1 MSYYNKYTKLLF
13 FLISILGYSSI
24 VAGTTGKISGIVLD
38 KETGTPLIGCNI
50 MVDRTTLGAA
60 TNLDGAYFILN
71 IPPGIYTLRAS
82 MIGYGTVRL
91 NELQVIVDLTA
102 KANFSLSTEIIA
114 GQEVVVTAQRPT
126 VRLDQTSMSA
136 VISAE
141 DIENLPISDVGDLIE
156 LQAGVVRDQGGGF
169 HIRGGRS
176 GEVSFWVDGV
186 STTDAYDGSSGLEVE
201 TSGIQEVQVISGTF
215 NAEYGQAMSG
225 IVNVVT
231 KDGGQ
236 DYAGSMDFY
245 MGGYHTNHSELYSIS
260 SPFDS
265 WKSFS
270 DDNGNG
276 TWDYGEIL
284 YDENGNGTWD
294 EGEAYWDL
302 NGNNVWDG
310 DDGTEAINDDVG
322 YDGYLGDFYDV
333 NTDGNYT
340 QPSPGEGNGRKDW
353 GEHTF
358 SPDEK
363 GYTDFLNVFNQST
376 QQINF
381 SGHLSGPVPLMPANL
396 TFYSNIRYFKSAGRF
411 YGKRL
416 FLPNGDFGDE
426 LIVPLSPY
434 QKASGQFK
442 LSWKPTSTLK
452 LALSSFLTQK
462 KYRGYDSFYKYNP
475 DGLQWNYEYDQSNIL
490 SLTHSLSPKT
500 FYEIKIL
507 NFSTSYWQ
515 HLYKD
520 LSNVPNQI
528 QIMTASEFS
537 ELNLQELID
546 VRTGYETYG
555 QSNRYSYSQNDDS
568 TYSVI
573 DNSDVEGY
581 LAPDAFQT
589 PAWSYGLGGTQ
600 NGRFSRNTSFN
611 QIKFDLSSQINSLHF
626 IKTGFLFKQYDIWA
640 DSKYINYKNV
650 GEWSFSA
657 SGDTLGFNPLGGS
670 RLYPFTPVINPTYT
684 TNHNYMHVFPI
695 ESAVYIQDKIELNE
709 LILNLGLRLDY
720 FDPKWKIPKDD
731 RLPENRKY
739 YLAATSHDT
748 LVFWEHEYESI
759 NSNVTILDS
768 VTLEGAVKLE
778 NLFSSGVTFDSTQ
791 GTYQEAFIEKLS
803 GIRSEYQWAYGYTK
817 TKKTF
822 QISPRIGIA
831 YPISDRGVI
840 HVSYGHFFQIPH
852 FSYLYDNPEFEISNN
867 NNGGILGNAALNPEK
882 TVMYEIGMKQEV
894 APLTSIDLTIFYRDT
909 RDWVGVSAPIKKY
922 PVGNYRKFENKDYAN
937 TRGFTIVLDRRY
949 HNGFG
954 VGVDYSWMVA
964 EGTYS
969 NPTDSF
975 FDAQNNQAPRLSMI
989 PLNWDQTHTLNMRAS
1004 VGGKN
1009 WMTSI
1014 IGKYWSGK
1022 PYTPEFKTGSVSGAG
1037 AFAGFSDN
1045 SDRRP
1050 NVINFDLRSSY
1061 QIRLLGYRTTLYTNI
1076 YNLLDIRNE
1085 LSVWSDT
1092 GRATYTL
1099 TAKDV
1104 DDTHPSRIGHLN
1116 EHLLKPEWYSDP
1128 RKINMGINL
1137 SF

>member
-1 MSYYNKYTKLLF
+1 MSYYKKYILKHSF
-13 FLISILGYSSI
+13 FAFIFVYSSLI
-24 VAGTTGKISGIVLD
+24 AGTSGKISGVVTNQ
-38 KETGTPLIGCNI
+38 ENGEPLIGCNV
-50 MVDRTTLGAA
+50 MVDGTSLGAA
-60 TNLDGAYFILN
+60 TNLDGTYFILN
-71 IPPGIYTLRAS
+71 VPPGVYTLRAS

-91 NELQVIVDLTA
+91 NELLVIVDLTA
-102 KANFSLSTEIIA
+102 KANFSLSTKIIS
-114 GQEVVVTAQRPT
+114 GQEVVVTAKRPT

-136 VISAE
+136 VVSAE
-141 DIENLPISDVGDLIE
+141 DIENLPVTDVGDLIE
-156 LQAGVVRDQGGGF
+156 LQAGVVRDQNGGF

-201 TSGIQEVQVISGTF
+201 TSGIQEVQIISGTF

-245 MGGYHTNHSELYSIS
+245 IGGYHTYHSDLYSIS
-260 SPFDS
+260 SPFDT

-270 DDNGNG
+270 DDNDNG
-276 TWDYGEIL
+276 QWDYGEIL
-284 YDENGNGTWD
+284 YDLNGNGIYD
-294 EGEAYWDL
+294 DGESYWDV
-302 NGNNVWDG
+302 NGNNQWDG
-310 DDGTEAINDDVG
+310 DDGTESINNDVG
-322 YDGYLGDFYDV
+322 YDGYLGDYYDA
-333 NTDGNYT
+333 NGDGNYT
-340 QPSPGEGNGRKDW
+340 QPSLGEGNGRKDW

-358 SPDEK
+358 SLEDN
-363 GYTDFLNVFNQST
+363 GYTNYLNILNQST

-381 SGHLSGPVPLMPANL
+381 SGHLSGPVPLIPTKL
-396 TFYSNIRYFKSAGRF
+396 TFYSNVRYFKSAGRF
-411 YGKRL
+411 YGKNL

-426 LIVPLSPY
+426 SIVPLSPF

-442 LSWKPTSTLK
+442 ISWKPTSTLK
-452 LALSSFLTQK
+452 LSLSTFLAQK
-462 KYRGYDSFYKYNP
+462 QYRGYDSYYKYNP
-475 DGLQWNYEYDQSNIL
+475 NGLQWNYESDQSHIF

-500 FYEIKIL
+500 FYEIKVL

-515 HLYKD
+515 HLYQD
-520 LSNVPNQI
+520 LSNVPNQNKI
-528 QIMTASEFS
+528 LSASEFS
-537 ELNLQELID
+537 NLNITDSISIRSGYD
-546 VRTGYETYG
+546 VYSQT
-555 QSNRYSYSQNDDS
+555 NRYSYSENS
-568 TYSVI
+568 NGTYSVI
-573 DNSDVEGY
+573 DHADTEGY
-581 LAPDAFQT
+581 LASDAFQT
-589 PAWSYGLGGTQ
+589 PAWSFGFGGTQ
-600 NGRFSRNTSFN
+600 NGRFSRNTSFT
-611 QIKFDLSSQINSLHF
+611 QFKYDLSSQVNSVHF
-626 IKTGFLFKQYDIWA
+626 IKMGILFKKYDIWA
-640 DSKYINYKNV
+640 NSKYINYKNV

-684 TNHNYMHVFPI
+684 TSHNYMRVYPI
-695 ESAVYIQDKIELNE
+695 EGAIYIQDKIELNE

-720 FDPKWKIPKDD
+720 FDPKWKTPKDN

-739 YLAATSHDT
+739 YLAATQHDT
-748 LVFWEHEYESI
+748 LVFWEHEFESD
-759 NSNVTILDS
+759 NSNITILDS

-778 NLFSSGVTFDSTQ
+778 NLFSSGVTYDSTL
-791 GTYQEAFIEKLS
+791 GTYQEAFIDEIN
-803 GIRSEYQWAYGYTK
+803 GIRSEYQWAYGYDETK
-817 TKKTF
+817 STF

-852 FSYLYDNPEFEISNN
+852 FSYLFDNPEFEISNN
-867 NNGGILGNAALNPEK
+867 NNGGILGNAALKPEK

-894 APLTSIDLTIFYRDT
+894 APLTSVDLTIFYRDT
-909 RDWVGVSAPIKKY
+909 RDWVGISAPIKKY

-937 TRGFTIVLDRRY
+937 TRGFTIVLDRRF

-954 VGVDYSWMVA
+954 AGVDYSWMVA

-989 PLNWDQTHTLNMRAS
+989 PLDWDQTHTLNMRAS
-1004 VGGKN
+1004 IGGKN

-1050 NVINFDLRSSY
+1050 NVFNIDLRSSY
-1061 QIRLLGYRTTLYTNI
+1061 QIHLLGYRATLYANI

-1104 DDTHPSRIGHLN
+1104 DATHPTRIGHLN
-1116 EHLLKPEWYSDP
+1116 EHLLKPEWYSEP
-1128 RKINMGINL
+1128 RKVNL
-1137 SF
+1137 GFNISF

>member
-1 MSYYNKYTKLLF
+1 MSYYKKYILKHSF
-13 FLISILGYSSI
+13 FAFIFVYSSLI
-24 VAGTTGKISGIVLD
+24 AGTSGKISGVVTNQ
-38 KETGTPLIGCNI
+38 ENGEPLIGCNV
-50 MVDRTTLGAA
+50 MVDGTSLGAA
-60 TNLDGAYFILN
+60 TNLDGTYFILN
-71 IPPGIYTLRAS
+71 VPPGVYTLRAS

-91 NELQVIVDLTA
+91 NELLVIVDLTA
-102 KANFSLSTEIIA
+102 KANFSLSTKIIS
-114 GQEVVVTAQRPT
+114 GQEVVVTAKRPT

-136 VISAE
+136 VVSAE
-141 DIENLPISDVGDLIE
+141 DIENLPVTDVGDLIE
-156 LQAGVVRDQGGGF
+156 LQAGVVRDQNGGF

-201 TSGIQEVQVISGTF
+201 TSGIQEVQIISGTF

-245 MGGYHTNHSELYSIS
+245 IGGYHTYHSDLYSIS
-260 SPFDS
+260 SPFDT

-270 DDNGNG
+270 DDNDNG
-276 TWDYGEIL
+276 QWDYGEIL
-284 YDENGNGTWD
+284 YDLNGNGIYD
-294 EGEAYWDL
+294 DGESYWDV
-302 NGNNVWDG
+302 NGNNQWDG
-310 DDGTEAINDDVG
+310 DDGTESINNDVG
-322 YDGYLGDFYDV
+322 YDGYLGDYYDA
-333 NTDGNYT
+333 NGDGNYT
-340 QPSPGEGNGRKDW
+340 QPSLGEGNGRKDW

-358 SPDEK
+358 SLEDN
-363 GYTDFLNVFNQST
+363 GYTNYLNLLNQST

-381 SGHLSGPVPLMPANL
+381 SGHLSGPVPLIPTKL
-396 TFYSNIRYFKSAGRF
+396 TFYSNVRYFKSAGRF
-411 YGKRL
+411 YGKNL

-426 LIVPLSPY
+426 SIVPLSPF

-442 LSWKPTSTLK
+442 ISWKPTSTLK
-452 LALSSFLTQK
+452 LSLSTFLAQK
-462 KYRGYDSFYKYNP
+462 QYRGYDSYYKYNP
-475 DGLQWNYEYDQSNIL
+475 NGLQWNYESDQSHIF

-500 FYEIKIL
+500 FYEIKVL

-515 HLYKD
+515 HLYQD
-520 LSNVPNQI
+520 LSNVPNQNKI
-528 QIMTASEFS
+528 LSASEFS
-537 ELNLQELID
+537 NLNITDSISIRSGYD
-546 VRTGYETYG
+546 VYSQT
-555 QSNRYSYSQNDDS
+555 NRYSYSENS
-568 TYSVI
+568 NGTYSVI
-573 DNSDVEGY
+573 DHADTEGY
-581 LAPDAFQT
+581 LASDAFQT
-589 PAWSYGLGGTQ
+589 PAWSFGFGGTQ
-600 NGRFSRNTSFN
+600 NGRFSRNTSFT
-611 QIKFDLSSQINSLHF
+611 QFKYDLSSQVNSVHF
-626 IKTGFLFKQYDIWA
+626 IKMGILFKKYDIWA
-640 DSKYINYKNV
+640 NSKYINYKNV
-650 GEWSFSA
+650 GEWWFSA

-684 TNHNYMHVFPI
+684 TSHNYMRVYPI
-695 ESAVYIQDKIELNE
+695 EGAIYIQDKIELNE

-720 FDPKWKIPKDD
+720 FDPKWKTPKDN

-739 YLAATSHDT
+739 YLAATQHDT
-748 LVFWEHEYESI
+748 LVFWEHEFESD
-759 NSNVTILDS
+759 NSNITILDS

-778 NLFSSGVTFDSTQ
+778 NLFSSGVTYDSTL
-791 GTYQEAFIEKLS
+791 GTYQEAFIDEIN
-803 GIRSEYQWAYGYTK
+803 GIRSEYQWAYGYDETK
-817 TKKTF
+817 STF

-852 FSYLYDNPEFEISNN
+852 FSYLFDNPEFEISNN
-867 NNGGILGNAALNPEK
+867 NNGGILGNAALKPEK

-894 APLTSIDLTIFYRDT
+894 APLTSVDLTIFYRDT
-909 RDWVGVSAPIKKY
+909 RDWVGISAPIKKY

-937 TRGFTIVLDRRY
+937 TRGFTIVLDRRF

-954 VGVDYSWMVA
+954 AGVDYSWMVA

-989 PLNWDQTHTLNMRAS
+989 PLDWDQTHTLNMRAS
-1004 VGGKN
+1004 IGGKN

-1050 NVINFDLRSSY
+1050 NVFNIDLRSSY
-1061 QIRLLGYRTTLYTNI
+1061 QIHLLGYRATLYANI

-1104 DDTHPSRIGHLN
+1104 DATHPTRIGHLN
-1116 EHLLKPEWYSDP
+1116 EHLLKPEWYSEP
-1128 RKINMGINL
+1128 RKVNL
-1137 SF
+1137 GFNISF